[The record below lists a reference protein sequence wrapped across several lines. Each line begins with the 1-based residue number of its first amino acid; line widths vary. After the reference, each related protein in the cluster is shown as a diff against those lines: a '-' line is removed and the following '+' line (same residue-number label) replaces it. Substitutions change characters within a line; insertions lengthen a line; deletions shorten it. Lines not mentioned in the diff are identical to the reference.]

1 MIIQDNVKYVTD
13 VSLGN
18 MYAQLLK
25 YDLPLDNSF
34 YDVVAPITKE
44 YIKVFNRE
52 NATSLGKIAITCGYL
67 KVQDAELWKLLFKK
81 LQDEGLHKYVTLNS
95 TVFLLEALTVHG
107 AFNNEPLV
115 QTLHNTIVKHKSFY
129 ERFPHLLEV
138 IDRISSQVRSSG
150 VRQEQPQL
158 GQKLKEISH

>member
-1 MIIQDNVKYVTD
+1 MKPHLGGGPNTD
-13 VSLGN
+13 LGGLYYRRSKRN
-18 MYAQLLK
+18 ARIA
-25 YDLPLDNSF
+25 LDQEMLTN
-34 YDVVAPITKE
+34 I
-44 YIKVFNRE
+44 
-52 NATSLGKIAITCGYL
+52 
-67 KVQDAELWKLLFKK
+67 KK

-107 AFNNEPLV
+107 AFNSEPLV